1 MIIKKKKFDNS
12 FESFVVNFEVNLGVI
27 VARSLCL
34 IALLGDF
41 NPLTTN
47 IPNIQKPVC
56 QFALR
61 II

>member
-47 IPNIQKPVC
+47 VPNI
-56 QFALR
+56 
-61 II
+61 